1 MLGKSTPMPLLRR
14 AKAAI
19 ATAIVGALAAGCGNA
34 KPAVEPP
41 KAPILDVIVVSGAQM
56 NDGRPCYIVVRTV
69 EESSFLEEPYSAIA
83 SKVFTHDPT
92 VLKAEVIFPG
102 KSKSLQ
108 IAKPESGGVAIYVLF
123 TRPQGEWKQ
132 LLSGAWSQRLWLRL
146 DGSTVPTPIRQ

>member
-1 MLGKSTPMPLLRR
+1 MPFLRR

-19 ATAIVGALAAGCGNA
+19 ATAIVGALAAGCGSA

-41 KAPILDVIVVSGAQM
+41 KAPILDVMVLPGAAM

-69 EESSFLEEPYSAIA
+69 DESSFLEEPYSAIA
-83 SKVFTHDPT
+83 ARVFTHDPS

-108 IAKPESGGVAIYVLF
+108 VAKPESGSVAIYVLF

-132 LLSGAWSQRLWLRL
+132 ILSGPWSPRLWLRL
-146 DGSTVPTPIRQ
+146 DGSTVPAPIRQ